1 MPYLVQQTR
10 VSSLTINGEDVTSS
24 LVSFQVADASANR
37 NGIITTTGTILLGQ
51 QPGAADLTD
60 YYRREYKR
68 GEVVILDMQEPG
80 GSVYRHPRGYLYVLS
95 SVYDVESEQRSIEV
109 GCRLSLA
116 YLTDEPEALLPLAPI
131 PLDPAQQTVENVAAS
146 FQSAGQVLWQ
156 DNQGA
161 LQSNLF
167 FGTDSTSG
175 IEPGEWVSVL
185 GQTAIQVSASAGS
198 GAIPDEIELSYS
210 VPVGTIED
218 DGTGRVDTT
227 TEVSKYFVNYPAVT
241 YQRVPEGGADECVGE
256 NCGGFSDDGA
266 CGGQAEC
273 FVIYTPVPSVN
284 TLASSTSSSG
294 FTRFPSAS
302 SGCGNVPSAP
312 SGSIPASSIT
322 IYDPN
327 QPPPV
332 SCDELWETVNG
343 ANYLPATRTSTS
355 VSEYKAVG
363 AQISRSY
370 EEVYGPAVEVNSQY
384 WSDKYA
390 YCRNLY
396 GRECVPSGNCPYDGM
411 STIRQRYSEQL
422 YYYGTANELV
432 KTVRDEY
439 LTLLSA
445 AEATD
450 WRSGVVDGIA
460 QDFRTLS
467 TGSMYRAR
475 RTVVEYYKED
485 NISFE
490 KTTNYDSIASR
501 NSGISIGAA
510 QLDALKGIITSS
522 LRASSST
529 TAAALRPD
537 SVNSGTT
544 DTKEQTTRL
553 ILNRR
558 QEYTDSPLE
567 AGPYEQE
574 ESIPAPLLFNTA
586 EEVQEVVDAYSE
598 YIVRMTQGQERALTI
613 GESLRSEIVT
623 GWRPGMPFR
632 FVDNS
637 VGVILAMRMDSCA
650 WGVTLQESAVAMT
663 GVWIGESSG
672 TYVEGSNVVGN
683 STPVLSSSNNGISQG
698 GTEGSPTPPA
708 NVVTPPSIL
717 NDEVP
722 QGIIAE
728 INVDMHLTGY
738 VDIWG
743 SDGVVP
749 PQFVPAEARGQ
760 FNFMVTTRGQVV
772 EQGGLLS
779 PLGNGGI
786 PISGAGILLTNSAV
800 IITPDLFS

>member
-10 VSSLTINGEDVTSS
+10 VSSLTINGEDVTDS
-24 LVSFQVADASANR
+24 LISFQVSDASANR
-37 NGIITTTGTILLGQ
+37 NGIVTTTGTIILGQ
-51 QPGAADLTD
+51 QPGASDLTD

-80 GSVYRHPRGYLYVLS
+80 GNVYRHPRGYLYVLS

-116 YLTDEPEALLPLAPI
+116 YLTDEPEALIPLAPV
-131 PLDPAQQTVENVAAS
+131 PLDPAQQTIQNVAAS

-156 DNQGA
+156 DNQGS

-167 FGTDSTSG
+167 FGTDSTAG

-185 GQTAIQVSASAGS
+185 GQTAIQVATASGS
-198 GAIPDEIELSYS
+198 GSIPDEIELSYS
-210 VPVGTIED
+210 FPVGVLEE

-227 TEVSKYFVNYPAVT
+227 TEVSNYFVNYPAVT
-241 YQRVPEGGADECVGE
+241 YQRVPEGGASDCIGE
-256 NCGGFSDDGA
+256 NCGGFGDDGA
-266 CGGQAEC
+266 CEGNANCG
-273 FVIYTPVPSVN
+273 VTYTPIASN
-284 TLASSTSSSG
+284 NILAASTVSSG

-302 SGCGNVPSAP
+302 SGCGNVPTAPGGSAP
-312 SGSIPASSIT
+312 GT
-322 IYDPN
+322 IIGVFDPT

-332 SCDELWETVNG
+332 SCDELWVTVNG
-343 ANYLPATRTSTS
+343 PNYLPASRTSTS
-355 VSEYKAVG
+355 ISEYKAVG

-370 EEVYGPAVEVNSQY
+370 DEVYGPAVEVNNQY

-396 GRECVPSGNCPYDGM
+396 GRECVPSGNCPYEGM
-411 STIRQRYSEQL
+411 STILQRYSEQL

-445 AEATD
+445 AETTD
-450 WRSGVVDGIA
+450 WRSGIVNGIA
-460 QDFRTLS
+460 QDFRTLN
-467 TGSMYRAR
+467 TGGMYRAS
-475 RTVVEYYKED
+475 RTVVEYYKEG

-490 KTTNYDSIASR
+490 KTTNYSSIASR

-510 QLDALKGIITSS
+510 ALDALKGIVTSS

-544 DTKEQTTRL
+544 DTQEKTTRL
-553 ILNRR
+553 ILTRR
-558 QEYTDSPLE
+558 QEYLDSPLE
-567 AGPYEQE
+567 AGPYTE
-574 ESIPAPLLFNTA
+574 EEAIPMPLLFETT
-586 EEVQEVVDAYSE
+586 EEVEGVVDVYSD

-632 FVDNS
+632 FVDK
-637 VGVILAMRMDSCA
+637 GADIILAMRMDACA
-650 WGVTLQESAVAMT
+650 WGVTLQESAVAFT
-663 GVWIGESSG
+663 GVWIGESLG

-683 STPVLSSSNNGISQG
+683 STPVLPASNNGISKG
-698 GTEGSPTPPA
+698 GTGGSPLPPS
-708 NVVTPPSIL
+708 NIVTPPSISD
-717 NDEVP
+717 DEVP
-722 QGIIAE
+722 QDLITE
-728 INVDMHLTGY
+728 INVEMHLTGY
-738 VDIWG
+738 VDLWG

-760 FNFMVTTRGQVV
+760 SNFMVTTRGQVV

-786 PISGAGILLTNSAV
+786 PISGGGILLTNSAV
-800 IITPDLFS
+800 VVTADLFS